1 MLGLSQ
7 GVSSSAGVYE
17 RFPVV
22 SYSSDFS
29 SSADGFTAHFDND
42 PSAATLTANIDFGG
56 KTDVLRISWSAD
68 ESDGIFYIRK
78 SFSDLDDQDGLSPI
92 ITFSA
97 DLYYDFTTS
106 GDVSTVVGVGNFAAT
121 NNRVVNEAVPQ
132 SQWVTV
138 SGSIKPP
145 NSASFDEYLYIGFAD
160 LDDKPANGDNMYVA
174 NIVFSFE
181 DKD

>member
-42 PSAATLTANIDFGG
+42 PSAATLTGGIDFGG

-68 ESDGIFYIRK
+68 ESDGLFYIRK
-78 SFSDLDDQDGLSPI
+78 SFSDLDDQDGLSPV

-97 DLYYDFTTS
+97 DFYYDFTTS
-106 GDVSTVVGVGNFAAT
+106 GDVSMVVGAGHFVAT
-121 NNRVVNEAVPQ
+121 NNRLVNEAFPQ
-132 SQWVTV
+132 GQWVTV
-138 SGSIKPP
+138 SGSIKSP
-145 NSASFDEYLYIGFAD
+145 SDTSFDEFLHIGIAD
-160 LDDKPANGDNMYVA
+160 AVDKPANGDNMYVA